1 MVNKQTLY
9 IAILVALTLGF
20 MLGAAYT
27 SFKLAPDQGLGIQS
41 AAMPPQA
48 GPEHSGDKQQV
59 DAERGARILELETL
73 VRKDPGN
80 VRAWIELGNHF
91 FDSHRYKDAIEAYE
105 KSLELAPED
114 PHVLTDLGVMYRRD
128 NAPQKAVA
136 CFDRAIQAKPDFETA
151 WFNKGILLMHDLNDL
166 PGAIKA
172 WEELV
177 EINPMAEAPNGQL
190 VNSLIQDLKQKQ
202 N

>member
-20 MLGAAYT
+20 MLGATYS
-27 SFKLAPDQGLGIQS
+27 SFKLAPDQAGNMQS
-41 AAMPPQA
+41 AGMPPQE
-48 GPEHSGDKQQV
+48 GRGNTGDGQV
-59 DAERGARILELETL
+59 DAARGARILELETL
-73 VRKDPGN
+73 VKEHPEN
-80 VRAWIELGNHF
+80 VRAWVELGNHF

-128 NAPQKAVA
+128 NAPEKAVA

-151 WFNKGILLMHDLNDL
+151 RFNKGIILMHDLEDL
-166 PGAIKA
+166 PGAIQA
-172 WEELV
+172 WEALV

-190 VNSLIQDLKQKQ
+190 VNALIQGLKQQQ